1 MKNNLSLRAAEALL
15 SKAGAKRSS
24 EKAKIQLCKAI
35 HEHAEIISIKAK
47 SFSQHA
53 KRKTIKKQ
61 DVILA
66 LKN

>member
-1 MKNNLSLRAAEALL
+1 MKNKVSLRSAESLL

-24 EKAKIQLCKAI
+24 ENAKIQLCKAI
-35 HEHAEIISIKAK
+35 HKHAEKISIKANT
-47 SFSQHA
+47 FSQHA